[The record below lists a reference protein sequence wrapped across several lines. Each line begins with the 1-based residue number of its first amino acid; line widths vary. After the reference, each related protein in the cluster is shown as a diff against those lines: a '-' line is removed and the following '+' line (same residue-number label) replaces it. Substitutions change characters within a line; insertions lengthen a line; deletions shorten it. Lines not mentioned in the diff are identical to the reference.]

1 MVVREVRVKGVLV
14 RSRVPGVDYSVN
26 PYVGCVHGCRY
37 CYVAGMPYV
46 RTRCEEWGT
55 FADAKVNAPEH
66 VARGIRRLSPGV
78 LVIGVATDPYQPP
91 EAEFR
96 VTRGILEALA
106 AAKAPGRGIDVR
118 VLTKSPLVLRD
129 VDLLRALGAEVGLS
143 VTTDSEDIRRI
154 FEPGAPAIRE
164 RAEAL
169 RELKRAGLRT
179 YAFVGPMLPMDPERL
194 VGMLSGAVDR
204 VVLDRMNY
212 RWRVRDIYHA
222 HDLAY
227 ALEEDFF
234 LDTARELVELFAR
247 EGIPAEP
254 TPRWA
259 ARLRRDSTGL

>member
-1 MVVREVRVKGVLV
+1 MLRFPWDMEDLRYLFPTFGPNTYDPD
-14 RSRVPGVDYSVN
+14 RPHGGHRTPQAYPN
-26 PYVGCVHGCRY
+26 PSCMAH
-37 CYVAGMPYV
+37 AG
-46 RTRCEEWGT
+46 RRAE
-55 FADAKVNAPEH
+55 DLR
-66 VARGIRRLSPGV
+66 ARG
-78 LVIGVATDPYQPP
+78 
-91 EAEFR
+91 
-96 VTRGILEALA
+96 
-106 AAKAPGRGIDVR
+106 
-118 VLTKSPLVLRD
+118 
-129 VDLLRALGAEVGLS
+129 
-143 VTTDSEDIRRI
+143 
-154 FEPGAPAIRE
+154 PAIRE

-169 RELKRAGLRT
+169 RELRRAGLRT

-222 HDLAY
+222 HGLAY

-247 EGIPAEP
+247 ERIPAEP